1 MLTAISAFTLIRCCC
16 YSEIVLLCDFP
27 SRSNKQPV
35 VLFCFQKTP
44 KFDKSCCIEEKNEPV
59 CFSGRFEAG
68 ITQLPKVKNTTF
80 TIRAQFPGSQKH
92 VSWLFQSCIKTH
104 LWHSG
109 PFHEKGCQGSVLW
122 VLTAISVVTL
132 IRWFCTVRQPPNKK
146 WQAACFFWKTQKLN
160 QNCCCHEEKNEPV
173 CFSGRFEAGI
183 IQLINVENTC
193 FTIRAQFP
201 VSQKHVS
208 WQLQSC
214 LKIHLGHIVPF
225 HEKRC
230 QGRLFSENWFP
241 YLLLL
246 GETILSGDFPAWSW
260 KESVAFI
267 KLQNLTK
274 AIALMRKMKQC
285 VFLAVLRLK
294 LSSFHSV
301 KILLLPSGPNSQVHK
316 IMFPCSFRTV

>member
-68 ITQLPKVKNTTF
+68 I
-80 TIRAQFPGSQKH
+80 
-92 VSWLFQSCIKTH
+92 
-104 LWHSG
+104 
-109 PFHEKGCQGSVLW
+109 
-122 VLTAISVVTL
+122 
-132 IRWFCTVRQPPNKK
+132 
-146 WQAACFFWKTQKLN
+146 
-160 QNCCCHEEKNEPV
+160 
-173 CFSGRFEAGI
+173 

-201 VSQKHVS
+201 ASQKHVS